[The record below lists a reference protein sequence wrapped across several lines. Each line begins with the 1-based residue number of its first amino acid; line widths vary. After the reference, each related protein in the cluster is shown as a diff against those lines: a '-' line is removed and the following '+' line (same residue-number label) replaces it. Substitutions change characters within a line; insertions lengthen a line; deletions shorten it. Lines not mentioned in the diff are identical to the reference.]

1 MTILFWECV
10 LLGAV
15 FGRFFK
21 AWVLVPACA
30 VTFVTVFASSTFYG
44 HGFLEAVLA
53 FATLSTCLQ
62 IGYASVLLP
71 FIIAGMWRRLRNPR
85 QIRRFFPWE
94 ILAIKAP

>member
-1 MTILFWECV
+1 VTILLFGSV

-21 AWVLVPACA
+21 VWVLVPACA

-44 HGFLEAVLA
+44 HGFLESVLA
-53 FATLSTCLQ
+53 FAMLSMCLQ

-71 FIIAGMWRRLRNPR
+71 LIIPACGDASETLVNRRVRWHR
-85 QIRRFFPWE
+85 
-94 ILAIKAP
+94 